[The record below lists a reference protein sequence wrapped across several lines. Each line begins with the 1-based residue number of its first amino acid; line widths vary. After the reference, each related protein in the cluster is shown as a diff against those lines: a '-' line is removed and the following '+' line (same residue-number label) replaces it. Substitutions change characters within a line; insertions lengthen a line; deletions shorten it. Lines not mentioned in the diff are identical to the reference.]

1 MRTMNTVMADMSV
14 GRRSKILL
22 PALVGGCAAAAL
34 DAASAFYAVGW
45 RMPKGIAAGL
55 LGASAAQG
63 GAGTWILGLFLHF
76 SILIVAAALYGIA
89 SWRWTF
95 MRVNFLLCGV
105 YYGIS
110 IFLFMNLVVVPLSA
124 FPFSFAP
131 FTVSRLIE
139 GMLMHILLVG
149 LPISLSYRILARERT
164 APSSMQRSGTPS
176 SLSQGQFV
184 G

>member
-1 MRTMNTVMADMSV
+1 MNTAVASMPVATKSN
-14 GRRSKILL
+14 ILL

-34 DAASAFYAVGW
+34 DAASAFHAVGW

-55 LGASAAQG
+55 LGASAAHG
-63 GAGTWILGLFLHF
+63 GAGTWILGLVLHF
-76 SILIVAAALYGIA
+76 FILIVAAALYGAA

-131 FTVSRLIE
+131 FAVSSLIR
-139 GMLMHILLVG
+139 GMSMHVLLVG
-149 LPISLSYRILARERT
+149 LPISVSYRVLGRERPDR
-164 APSSMQRSGTPS
+164 AH
-176 SLSQGQFV
+176 
-184 G
+184 

>member
-1 MRTMNTVMADMSV
+1 MNTVMAGLSA
-14 GRRSKILL
+14 GRRSNILL

-34 DAASAFYAVGW
+34 DAASAFHTFGW

-55 LGASAAQG
+55 LGASAGQG
-63 GAGTWILGLFLHF
+63 GVGTWILGLALHF
-76 SILIVAAALYGIA
+76 SILIVAAALYGVA
-89 SWRWTF
+89 SWRWSF

-131 FTVSRLIE
+131 FKVSTLIQ
-139 GMLMHILLVG
+139 GMLMHVLLVG
-149 LPISLSYRILARERT
+149 LPISFSYRVLGGDRAGAARLYD
-164 APSSMQRSGTPS
+164 AAA
-176 SLSQGQFV
+176 
-184 G
+184 

>member
-1 MRTMNTVMADMSV
+1 MNTAIATLPV
-14 GRRSKILL
+14 GRRSNILL

-34 DAASAFYAVGW
+34 DAASAFYTFGW

-55 LGASAAQG
+55 LGASAAHG
-63 GAGTWILGLFLHF
+63 GAGTWILGLGLHF
-76 SILIVAAALYGIA
+76 FILIIAAALYGVA

-110 IFLFMNLVVVPLSA
+110 IYLVMNLVVVPLSA

-131 FTVSRLIE
+131 YTVAGLIK
-139 GMLMHILLVG
+139 GMSMHVLLVG
-149 LPISLSYRILARERT
+149 LPISLSYRFLGRER
-164 APSSMQRSGTPS
+164 AGD
-176 SLSQGQFV
+176 
-184 G
+184 